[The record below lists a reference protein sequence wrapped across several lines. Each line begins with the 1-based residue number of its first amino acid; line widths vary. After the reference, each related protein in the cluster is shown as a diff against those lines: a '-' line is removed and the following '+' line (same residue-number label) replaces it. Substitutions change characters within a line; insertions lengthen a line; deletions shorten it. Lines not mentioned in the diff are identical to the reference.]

1 MYLFS
6 AVKVLRFIPEH
17 IIAWWETEV
26 DYNDMGGIHLI
37 ERFDFILPTKI
48 RYGAGAINLLAEELR
63 IIEAKKIMIIT
74 DKGIVKSGLLR
85 RLEDILS
92 SEGFDYMVFD
102 EIEANPKDYNVED
115 CAKVARD
122 NDIDTFVAFGGG
134 SPMDAAKGA
143 AVVARQGGRIREYQG
158 KDKIG
163 KDCMPLITIPTTA
176 GTGSEVTF
184 SSVITDTDRN
194 FKFTVKS
201 PYIAAKTAILDPE
214 LTISVPPLI
223 TAATG
228 IDALTHA
235 IEGYTA
241 NCTEP
246 IAEAI
251 GLYAVEYIASSILKA
266 VSNGEDLEA
275 RDRMMLGS
283 LMGGLSFSHSD
294 VASVHCMAEA
304 LGSLYDAPHGLCN
317 SILLPYVMEYNI
329 PECEYKYARIARAM
343 GINDNDDRRAA
354 EKGIDYIKKL
364 SEKIGLPGLSSLDI
378 DPADFEILAK
388 MSLENGSNDSNPRKM
403 SKETYLELF
412 RKAYE
417 DRR

>member
-1 MYLFS
+1 M
-6 AVKVLRFIPEH
+6 
-17 IIAWWETEV
+17 
-26 DYNDMGGIHLI
+26 I
-37 ERFDFILPTKI
+37 EMFDFILPTKI
-48 RYGAGAINLLAEELR
+48 IYGAGSINLLEEELR
-63 IIEAKKIMIIT
+63 NIKAKKIMIIT
-74 DKGIVKSGLLR
+74 DKGIAKSGLLSK
-85 RLEDILS
+85 LEDIMNH
-92 SEGFDYMVFD
+92 GGYDYMVFD
-102 EIEANPKDYNVED
+102 DIEANPKDYNVEE
-115 CAKVARD
+115 CAKAAGE

-143 AVVARQGGRIREYQG
+143 AVISRQGGRIRDYQG
-158 KDKIG
+158 KNKIG
-163 KDCMPLITIPTTA
+163 EDCMPLITIPTTA

-214 LTISVPPLI
+214 LTISVPSLI
-223 TAATG
+223 TASTG
-228 IDALTHA
+228 MDALTHA

-251 GLYAVEYIASSILKA
+251 GLYAVEYIVSSLSRA
-266 VSNGEDLEA
+266 VSKGDDLEA
-275 RDRMMLGS
+275 RDNMMMGS

-317 SILLPYVMEYNI
+317 SILLPYVMEYNL

-343 GINDNDDRRAA
+343 GIDDSNDRSAA
-354 EKGIDYIKKL
+354 EKGIKYIKTL
-364 SEKIGLPGLSSLDI
+364 SREIGLPGLSSLDI
-378 DPADFEILAK
+378 DPDDFERLAE
-388 MSLENGSNDSNPRKM
+388 MSVENGSNASNPRKVD
-403 SKETYLELF
+403 KETYIQLF

>member
-1 MYLFS
+1 MID
-6 AVKVLRFIPEH
+6 K
-17 IIAWWETEV
+17 
-26 DYNDMGGIHLI
+26 
-37 ERFDFILPTKI
+37 FDFTLPTTI
-48 RYGAGAINLLAEELR
+48 RYGAGSLNLLGEELKKL
-63 IIEAKKIMIIT
+63 EANRIMIIT
-74 DKGIVKSGLLR
+74 DKGIVRSGLLD
-85 RLEDILS
+85 RLEGILK
-92 SEGFDYMVFD
+92 SEGYEYLVFD
-102 EIEANPKDYNVED
+102 EIEANPKDYNVEE
-115 CAKVARD
+115 CAKTIRD
-122 NDIDTFVAFGGG
+122 NKVDTLVAFGGG

-143 AVVARQGGRIREYQG
+143 AVVSRQGGRIRDYQG

-163 KDCMPLITIPTTA
+163 KDCMPLITIPTTS

-184 SSVITDTDRN
+184 SSVITDTERN

-201 PYIAAKTAILDPE
+201 PHIAAKVAILDPE

-246 IAEAI
+246 LAEAF
-251 GLYAVEYIASSILKA
+251 GLYAVEYIASSISRA
-266 VSNGEDLEA
+266 VSDGEDLEA
-275 RDRMMLGS
+275 RDKMMMGS

-317 SILLPYVMEYNI
+317 SILLPYVMEYNL
-329 PECEYKYARIARAM
+329 PECEHKYARIARAM
-343 GINDNDDRRAA
+343 GIMDNDDKIAA
-354 EKGIDYIKKL
+354 EKGIEYIRNL
-364 SEKIGLPGLSSLDI
+364 SEEIGLPGLSSLDI
-378 DPADFEILAK
+378 DPKDFERLAE
-388 MSLENGSNDSNPRKM
+388 MSVENGSNASNPRKM
-403 SKETYLELF
+403 DRSTYTQLF
-412 RKAYE
+412 RIAYE

>member
-1 MYLFS
+1 M
-6 AVKVLRFIPEH
+6 
-17 IIAWWETEV
+17 
-26 DYNDMGGIHLI
+26 I
-37 ERFDFILPTKI
+37 EMFDFILPTKI
-48 RYGAGAINLLAEELR
+48 IYGAGSINLLDEELR
-63 IIEAKKIMIIT
+63 NIKAKKIMIIT
-74 DKGIVKSGLLR
+74 DKGIVKSGLLSK
-85 RLEDILS
+85 LEDIMNH
-92 SEGFDYMVFD
+92 GGYDYMVFD
-102 EIEANPKDYNVED
+102 DIEANPKDYNVEE
-115 CAKVARD
+115 CAKAAGE

-143 AVVARQGGRIREYQG
+143 AVISRQGGRIRDYQG
-158 KDKIG
+158 KNKIG
-163 KDCMPLITIPTTA
+163 EDCMPLITIPTTA

-214 LTISVPPLI
+214 LTISVPSLI
-223 TAATG
+223 TASTG
-228 IDALTHA
+228 MDALTHA

-251 GLYAVEYIASSILKA
+251 GLYAVEYIVSSLSRA
-266 VSNGEDLEA
+266 VSKGDDLEA
-275 RDRMMLGS
+275 RDNMMMGS

-317 SILLPYVMEYNI
+317 SILLPYVMEYNL

-343 GINDNDDRRAA
+343 GIDDSNDRSAA
-354 EKGIDYIKKL
+354 EKGIKYIKTL
-364 SEKIGLPGLSSLDI
+364 SREIGLPGLSSLDI
-378 DPADFEILAK
+378 DPDDFERLAE
-388 MSLENGSNDSNPRKM
+388 MSVENGSNASNPRKVD
-403 SKETYLELF
+403 KETYIQLF

>member
-1 MYLFS
+1 M
-6 AVKVLRFIPEH
+6 
-17 IIAWWETEV
+17 
-26 DYNDMGGIHLI
+26 I
-37 ERFDFILPTKI
+37 EMFDFILPTKI
-48 RYGAGAINLLAEELR
+48 IYGAGSINLLDEELR
-63 IIEAKKIMIIT
+63 NIKAKKIMIIT
-74 DKGIVKSGLLR
+74 DKGIAKSGLLSK
-85 RLEDILS
+85 LEDIMNH
-92 SEGFDYMVFD
+92 GGYDYMVFD
-102 EIEANPKDYNVED
+102 DIEANPKDYIVEE
-115 CAKVARD
+115 CAKTAGE

-143 AVVARQGGRIREYQG
+143 AVISRQGGRIRDYQG
-158 KDKIG
+158 KNKIG
-163 KDCMPLITIPTTA
+163 EDCMPLITIPTTA

-214 LTISVPPLI
+214 LTISVPSLI
-223 TAATG
+223 TASTG
-228 IDALTHA
+228 MDALTHA

-251 GLYAVEYIASSILKA
+251 GLYAVEYIVSSLSRA
-266 VSNGEDLEA
+266 VSKGDDLEA
-275 RDRMMLGS
+275 RDNMMMGS

-317 SILLPYVMEYNI
+317 SILLPYVMEYNL

-343 GINDNDDRRAA
+343 GIDDSNDRSAA
-354 EKGIDYIKKL
+354 EKGIKYIKTL
-364 SEKIGLPGLSSLDI
+364 SREIGLPGLSSLDI
-378 DPADFEILAK
+378 DPDDFERLAE
-388 MSLENGSNDSNPRKM
+388 MSVENGSNASNPRKVD
-403 SKETYLELF
+403 KETYIQLF

>member
-1 MYLFS
+1 M
-6 AVKVLRFIPEH
+6 
-17 IIAWWETEV
+17 
-26 DYNDMGGIHLI
+26 I
-37 ERFDFILPTKI
+37 EMFDFILPTKI
-48 RYGAGAINLLAEELR
+48 IYGAGSINLLDEELR
-63 IIEAKKIMIIT
+63 NIKAKKIMIIT
-74 DKGIVKSGLLR
+74 DKGIAKSGLLSK
-85 RLEDILS
+85 LEDIMNH
-92 SEGFDYMVFD
+92 GGYDYMVFD
-102 EIEANPKDYNVED
+102 DIEANPKDYNVEE
-115 CAKVARD
+115 CAKAAGE

-143 AVVARQGGRIREYQG
+143 AVISRQGGRIRDYQG
-158 KDKIG
+158 KNKIG
-163 KDCMPLITIPTTA
+163 EDCMPLITIPTTA

-214 LTISVPPLI
+214 LTISVPSLI
-223 TAATG
+223 TASTG
-228 IDALTHA
+228 MDALTHA

-251 GLYAVEYIASSILKA
+251 GLYAVEYIVSSLSRA
-266 VSNGEDLEA
+266 VSKGDDLEA
-275 RDRMMLGS
+275 RDNMMMGS

-317 SILLPYVMEYNI
+317 SILLPYVMEYNL

-343 GINDNDDRRAA
+343 GIDDSNDRSAA
-354 EKGIDYIKKL
+354 EKGIKYIKTL
-364 SEKIGLPGLSSLDI
+364 SREIGLPGLSSLDI
-378 DPADFEILAK
+378 DPDDFERLAE
-388 MSLENGSNDSNPRKM
+388 MSVENGSNASNPRKVD
-403 SKETYLELF
+403 KETYIQLF